1 MDQIRNTIMQHE
13 ALFKEQVQ
21 ALHKLYNIQKS
32 AMQEIRIY
40 SQAQILACSSK
51 GFVHVDD
58 RYSGSVLDG
67 KHLRPT
73 YATGQAYKDESLSLS
88 LHPFYALDHKG
99 CGSEW
104 MDSRGVETLQTG
116 QSKPIRNFDLEKLPE
131 DCMDESEY
139 QIEPNS
145 SKMSDE
151 NSISLKR
158 TTNADG
164 DSSVKENL
172 SAIQMGSPSL
182 KQIYPKTNIRILSE
196 NGQEIIQDC
205 DRVSED
211 KAYRTEIKRSALS
224 FPSPNNTSENKTSQD
239 FPRKYLPAGAKSD
252 LCQYSMHIEKPTV
265 LHQGFVNFMTQ
276 KYYTLDSGEDSLQKI
291 PALANGHIV
300 EGFFPKN
307 PVICSQGSSTLDSV
321 QHDSTY
327 CKGFAIQRSL
337 SLKSNS
343 ISGKQDL
350 NSFPLAS
357 QTSAYHDENQNDS
370 DNGSNSVHSHYMKS
384 CKEKNIIIQLEDSPG
399 PGDGC
404 CEAVQT
410 SHGGGQSVQSEC
422 EEVPQVIKDGLKV
435 LVSST
440 HSDSG
445 VKHVESSMYSNS
457 KCNNVAVSEK
467 PVFGRE
473 GNDNIVDKSPQDE
486 AFESIAA
493 EILLSMAPST
503 AQVDIQMHGT
513 QTKVELHK
521 ASEENMISDKMWNPC
536 QRRRANYCQDGES
549 ESLKWVKTVNRRR
562 TARRPR

>member
-1 MDQIRNTIMQHE
+1 MQGAALCIRTPEWLLIRNTIMQHE

-32 AMQEIRIY
+32 AMQEIKIY

-51 GFVHVDD
+51 GFVLLDD
-58 RYSGSVLDG
+58 RYSSSVLDE

-99 CGSEW
+99 CDSEW
-104 MDSRGVETLQTG
+104 INSRGVETLQTA

-151 NSISLKR
+151 NSILLKR

-182 KQIYPKTNIRILSE
+182 KQIYPKTNISILSE
-196 NGQEIIQDC
+196 NGQEIIQNC

-211 KAYRTEIKRSALS
+211 KAYRNEIKRFALS
-224 FPSPNNTSENKTSQD
+224 FLTPNNTSENKTSQD
-239 FPRKYLPAGAKSD
+239 FPRKCLPAGAKSD

-276 KYYTLDSGEDSLQKI
+276 KYNTLDSGEDSLQKI
-291 PALANGHIV
+291 LALANGHIV

-350 NSFPLAS
+350 NSFPLSS
-357 QTSAYHDENQNDS
+357 QTSTYHKDENQNDS
-370 DNGSNSVHSHYMKS
+370 DNGSNSVHSHYMKR

-404 CEAVQT
+404 CEAVQK
-410 SHGGGQSVQSEC
+410 SHGGGQAVQSEC

-440 HSDSG
+440 HSDSE
-445 VKHVESSMYSNS
+445 VKHVESN
-457 KCNNVAVSEK
+457 
-467 PVFGRE
+467 
-473 GNDNIVDKSPQDE
+473 KSPQDE

-493 EILLSMAPST
+493 EILLSMAPSA

-521 ASEENMISDKMWNPC
+521 ASEENMISDKTWNPC
-536 QRRRANYCQDGES
+536 QRRHANYCQDGES

>member
-1 MDQIRNTIMQHE
+1 
-13 ALFKEQVQ
+13 
-21 ALHKLYNIQKS
+21 
-32 AMQEIRIY
+32 
-40 SQAQILACSSK
+40 
-51 GFVHVDD
+51 
-58 RYSGSVLDG
+58 
-67 KHLRPT
+67 
-73 YATGQAYKDESLSLS
+73 
-88 LHPFYALDHKG
+88 
-99 CGSEW
+99 
-104 MDSRGVETLQTG
+104 
-116 QSKPIRNFDLEKLPE
+116 
-131 DCMDESEY
+131 
-139 QIEPNS
+139 
-145 SKMSDE
+145 
-151 NSISLKR
+151 
-158 TTNADG
+158 
-164 DSSVKENL
+164 
-172 SAIQMGSPSL
+172 
-182 KQIYPKTNIRILSE
+182 
-196 NGQEIIQDC
+196 
-205 DRVSED
+205 
-211 KAYRTEIKRSALS
+211 
-224 FPSPNNTSENKTSQD
+224 
-239 FPRKYLPAGAKSD
+239 
-252 LCQYSMHIEKPTV
+252 
-265 LHQGFVNFMTQ
+265 MTQ
-276 KYYTLDSGEDSLQKI
+276 KYNTLDSGEDSLQKI

-300 EGFFPKN
+300 DGFFPKN

-350 NSFPLAS
+350 NSFPLSS
-357 QTSAYHDENQNDS
+357 QTSTYHKDENQNDS

-404 CEAVQT
+404 CEAVRT
-410 SHGGGQSVQSEC
+410 SHGGGQAVQSEC

-440 HSDSG
+440 HSDSE

-486 AFESIAA
+486 AFDSIAA

-521 ASEENMISDKMWNPC
+521 ASEENMISDKTWNPC
-536 QRRRANYCQDGES
+536 QRRRANYCQDSES